1 MEDQQLQ
8 ESSIREVFFFPLK
21 TEKKKLQIAW
31 WETNDLLTRE
41 KSGLRLEIQKQTS
54 LEVEMMPIKVL
65 GGNRPENKIVWRF
78 SVLFLE
84 NSYNIQGHF

>member
-1 MEDQQLQ
+1 M
-8 ESSIREVFFFPLK
+8 
-21 TEKKKLQIAW
+21 QIDW
-31 WETNDLLTRE
+31 WETDEWLARE
-41 KSGLRLEIQKQTS
+41 KCGLRLEIQKQTT
-54 LEVEMMPIKVL
+54 LDVEVMPMKAS